1 MAMLLCVAMLPH
13 DTVLVSV
20 PPEGAL
26 GGGDGS
32 PAEAYSPDD
41 WHQFSKVSSVV
52 SYMVK
57 YTRALTFENF
67 CQARGPA
74 HGAGSPQDSAER
86 GGD

>member
-32 PAEAYSPDD
+32 PSEAYSPDD
-41 WHQFSKVSSVV
+41 WHQFS
-52 SYMVK
+52 
-57 YTRALTFENF
+57 
-67 CQARGPA
+67 
-74 HGAGSPQDSAER
+74 
-86 GGD
+86 